1 MSGDSASDV
10 AIDVIACPLKD
21 GKNKLSPR
29 RNASPRRNTSPRR
42 NAKKNKTSPRRNS
55 TSTTRRNTSTSP
67 RRNASLRRNT
77 SPRRNRKTTRLTENE
92 KQKMI
97 RNEIE
102 KDLGFNQPFV
112 VDDSLDDF
120 IGERQRVSNI
130 LTSEGWDNRY
140 SEKNL
145 DRVRN
150 VIYKDDVREEQ
161 ELFDV
166 KDDLI
171 VLNPDS
177 VELKTVEVPA
187 EKVLEPPRRTL
198 LQTLSSQRTQTNVA
212 QSRLSLPRI
221 TDVPIGSNSIMRTI
235 DLSNVGPTSPLRYVN
250 NVTSTYRISKSN
262 MRKYERNLEDYF
274 RRSSRFNRK
283 TSYDSHNMKRV
294 GRLSTEEIINTE
306 EQNDY

>member
-1 MSGDSASDV
+1 MSRDSASDV

-29 RNASPRRNTSPRR
+29 RNASTRRKLTSPRR
-42 NAKKNKTSPRRNS
+42 K
-55 TSTTRRNTSTSP
+55 
-67 RRNASLRRNT
+67 
-77 SPRRNRKTTRLTENE
+77 RKTTRLTENE

-102 KDLGFNQPFV
+102 KDLGFDQPFV

-187 EKVLEPPRRTL
+187 ENVLEPPRRTI

-212 QSRLSLPRI
+212 QSRLSLPRV

-235 DLSNVGPTSPLRYVN
+235 DLS
-250 NVTSTYRISKSN
+250 
-262 MRKYERNLEDYF
+262 ERSLENYF

>member
-1 MSGDSASDV
+1 MSRDSTSDV

-21 GKNKLSPR
+21 RRNKLSPR
-29 RNASPRRNTSPRR
+29 RKSIKRNS
-42 NAKKNKTSPRRNS
+42 KKNKTSPRRS
-55 TSTTRRNTSTSP
+55 ASP
-67 RRNASLRRNT
+67 RRR
-77 SPRRNRKTTRLTENE
+77 RKTTRLTENE

-102 KDLGFNQPFV
+102 KDLGFDQPFV
-112 VDDSLDDF
+112 FDDSLDDF
-120 IGERQRVSNI
+120 VGERQRVSNI
-130 LTSEGWDNRY
+130 LTSAGWDDRY
-140 SEKNL
+140 SEKNI

-150 VIYKDDVREEQ
+150 VIYEDDVHEEQ

-166 KDDLI
+166 KNDVAI
-171 VLNPDS
+171 LNPDG
-177 VELKTVEVPA
+177 VELRTVEVPA
-187 EKVLEPPRRTL
+187 EKVLQPPRRTL
-198 LQTLSSQRTQTNVA
+198 LQTLSSQTTPRNVS

-283 TSYDSHNMKRV
+283 TSYDSHNVKRV

>member
-1 MSGDSASDV
+1 MSRDSASDV

-29 RNASPRRNTSPRR
+29 RNA
-42 NAKKNKTSPRRNS
+42 KKNKTSPRRNAS
-55 TSTTRRNTSTSP
+55 TRRK
-67 RRNASLRRNT
+67 LT

-130 LTSEGWDNRY
+130 LTSTGWDNRY

-150 VIYKDDVREEQ
+150 VIHEDDVREEQ
-161 ELFDV
+161 ELFGV
-166 KDDLI
+166 KDDHLV
-171 VLNPDS
+171 VLNPDG

-198 LQTLSSQRTQTNVA
+198 LQTLSSQRAQTNVA
-212 QSRLSLPRI
+212 QSRLSLPRV

-262 MRKYERNLEDYF
+262 MRKYERSLENYF

>member
-1 MSGDSASDV
+1 MSRDSTSDV

-21 GKNKLSPR
+21 RRNKLSPR
-29 RNASPRRNTSPRR
+29 RKSTKRNS
-42 NAKKNKTSPRRNS
+42 KKNKTSPRRRSS
-55 TSTTRRNTSTSP
+55 TSSRR
-67 RRNASLRRNT
+67 
-77 SPRRNRKTTRLTENE
+77 RKTTRLTENE

-102 KDLGFNQPFV
+102 KDLGFDQPFV
-112 VDDSLDDF
+112 FDDSLDDF
-120 IGERQRVSNI
+120 VGERQRVSNI
-130 LTSEGWDNRY
+130 LTSAGWDDRY

-150 VIYKDDVREEQ
+150 VIYEDDVREEQ

-166 KDDLI
+166 KDDVVI
-171 VLNPDS
+171 LNPDG
-177 VELKTVEVPA
+177 VELKTVEVSA
-187 EKVLEPPRRTL
+187 EKVLQPPRRTL
-198 LQTLSSQRTQTNVA
+198 LQTLSSQTTPGNISR
-212 QSRLSLPRI
+212 SRLSLPRI

-283 TSYDSHNMKRV
+283 TSYDSHNVKRV

>member
-1 MSGDSASDV
+1 MSRDSTSDV

-21 GKNKLSPR
+21 RRNKLSPR
-29 RNASPRRNTSPRR
+29 RKSIKRNS
-42 NAKKNKTSPRRNS
+42 KKNKTSPRR
-55 TSTTRRNTSTSP
+55 STSP
-67 RRNASLRRNT
+67 RRR
-77 SPRRNRKTTRLTENE
+77 RKTTRLTENE

-102 KDLGFNQPFV
+102 KDLGFDQPFV
-112 VDDSLDDF
+112 FDDSLDDF

-130 LTSEGWDNRY
+130 LTSAGWDDRY
-140 SEKNL
+140 SEKNI

-150 VIYKDDVREEQ
+150 VIYEDDVHEEQ

-166 KDDLI
+166 KDDVAI
-171 VLNPDS
+171 LNPDG

-187 EKVLEPPRRTL
+187 EKVLQPPRRTL
-198 LQTLSSQRTQTNVA
+198 LQTLSSQTTPRNVS

-283 TSYDSHNMKRV
+283 TSYDSHNVKRV